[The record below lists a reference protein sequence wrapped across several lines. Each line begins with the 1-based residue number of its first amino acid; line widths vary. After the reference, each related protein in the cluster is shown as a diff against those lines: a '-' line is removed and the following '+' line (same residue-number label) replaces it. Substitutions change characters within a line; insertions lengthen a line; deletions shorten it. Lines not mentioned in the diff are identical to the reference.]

1 MKKNLCVPL
10 LAAMTLYGC
19 ALTPEHHRGQVVS
32 ANSAVLALAD
42 TARTDS
48 GGGRLDAA
56 AAGLERALRI
66 ESHNPTL
73 WHELAK
79 VRLEQGQAAQ
89 AASLAAKSNSWSAS
103 NPTLRAA
110 NWRIIG
116 AARAQLGDQRG
127 AQTALDAAAKLEQ

>member
-1 MKKNLCVPL
+1 MRNKFYILLLTNMVLSACTLGPL
-10 LAAMTLYGC
+10 HDQGPAI
-19 ALTPEHHRGQVVS
+19 S

-48 GGGRLDAA
+48 SSGRLDAA
-56 AAGLERALRI
+56 AASFERALRI
-66 ESHNPTL
+66 EPHNPTL

-110 NWRIIG
+110 NWRLIG

-127 AQTALDAAAKLEQ
+127 AQAALDAAAKLER

>member
-1 MKKNLCVPL
+1 MKKKLCIPL

-19 ALTPEHHRGQVVS
+19 ALTPQHDQAQAVS
-32 ANSAVLALAD
+32 ANSAVIALTN

-66 ESHNPTL
+66 EPHNPTL

-89 AASLAAKSNSWSAS
+89 AANLAAKSNSWSAN
-103 NPTLRAA
+103 NPSLRAA
-110 NWRIIG
+110 NWRLIG
-116 AARAQLGDQRG
+116 AARTQLGDQRG
-127 AQTALDAAAKLEQ
+127 AQAALDAAAKLE